1 MPSEVRIIAFTRQD
15 VQEAIDRF
23 GVIADKRLFKGKLID
38 CHVKKHPGV
47 NADRESEGAA
57 GEKIGLV
64 KLNSTQLAAAL
75 ISYCCDLHIPLPR
88 AARKELDVIDD
99 QLVLRLEMGAMNRRL
114 ASKALARQPAGADS
128 TPV

>member
-47 NADRESEGAA
+47 HAVLEVQRPAA
-57 GEKIGLV
+57 EKTATV
-64 KLNSTQLAAAL
+64 ELNSTQLAAAL
-75 ISYCCDLHIPLPR
+75 ISFCCDRHIPLPR
-88 AARKELDVIDD
+88 VASKELDVIDD
-99 QLVLRLEMGAMNRRL
+99 QLVLRLEMGAKNRQK
-114 ASKALARQPAGADS
+114 ASKAFDWNNW